1 MFTLGWG
8 VGVTS
13 ELMDHYLSFLNKMFN
28 SLACFQYDIKR
39 KEKHLYLRMRR
50 VLVEG
55 TFLCILVTDLGE
67 DYPSWWCSI

>member
-1 MFTLGWG
+1 MSTLGWG

-39 KEKHLYLRMRR
+39 KEKHLFENEKGFSRR
-50 VLVEG
+50 NIFVYFG
-55 TFLCILVTDLGE
+55 
-67 DYPSWWCSI
+67 YRSW